1 MAFDFD
7 KLKEDIIS
15 AGKEVGDFA
24 KGATDVARIKI
35 NIRTKEDFLQ
45 KQYAELGKAYY
56 ACTESGEE
64 MHADACMDSIR
75 EVKAEIK
82 RLNEEL
88 MDAQGSAVCE
98 NCGAKQA
105 AGTNYCQNCG
115 APLQ

>member
-1 MAFDFD
+1 MAFDFE
-7 KLKEDIIS
+7 KLKEDIVA

-24 KGATDVARIKI
+24 KEATDIAKIKI

-56 ACTESGEE
+56 ASAESGGELHVE
-64 MHADACMDSIR
+64 KRMDSIR
-75 EVKAEIK
+75 EVKEEIK

-88 MDAQGSAVCE
+88 MDVQGSTVCE
-98 NCGAKQA
+98 NCGEKQA